1 MFKNLNT
8 LAILEGI
15 YFLYTYKRENYMAE
29 FNPEHNTPMRKNTA
43 SDAFEQLDN
52 AGGVDAVENALKDA
66 YTPTLKRIGNDAGN
80 WGKNLYNKIFNKDKK
95 FDVSSENVKPN
106 SENTLQKPPVPSIG
120 IPNAKESLLLSD
132 STDPKYTVSTP
143 IPKSVQPET
152 DTQWGKIKANV
163 SGTTLKTSIDK
174 GSNRYSV
181 FGDPMSQ
188 KVGASWQNG
197 ADKVQLSHN
206 LSSGKNELGYSTSNY
221 TTNFNASVWQKGKN
235 VGANASYNQRINYK
249 TQIGANAAISKTSE
263 EGVKAAAS
271 VLYTKKGPKQNIA
284 LGAMA
289 SYEKGQSFM
298 GVTGRITF

>member
-1 MFKNLNT
+1 MT
-8 LAILEGI
+8 
-15 YFLYTYKRENYMAE
+15 E
-29 FNPEHNTPMRKNTA
+29 FNPEQNAPMRKNTA
-43 SDAFEQLDN
+43 SEAFEQLDN
-52 AGGVDAVENALKDA
+52 AGGVDAVEGALKDA
-66 YTPTLKRIGNDAGN
+66 YSPTLKRVGSDAGD
-80 WGKNLYNKIFNKDKK
+80 WGKNLYNKIFHKDKK
-95 FDVSSENVKPN
+95 ENLEVKKSDPSAN
-106 SENTLQKPPVPSIG
+106 QLTKPPVPSVG

-152 DTQWGKIKANV
+152 NTQWGKVKANV

-174 GSNRYSV
+174 GANQYSV
-181 FGDPMSQ
+181 FGDPMSK

-206 LSSGKNELGYSTSNY
+206 LSSNKNELSYSTSTY
-221 TTNFNASVWQKGKN
+221 ASNFNASVWQQGSN
-235 VGANASYNQRINYK
+235 VGANASYNQRINYR
-249 TQIGANAAISKTSE
+249 TQIGANAAVSKTAD

-271 VLYTKKGPKQNIA
+271 VMYTKKGPKQNIA